1 MENAE
6 NPTKS
11 RRKISRIMKK
21 LLLPIVLCL
30 ITCVVYAQTGA
41 PHGGFFESTPNP
53 YSTANQNAISDG
65 WYEAT
70 ILYTSHTG
78 HKATYTLNVRVER
91 LCVVAIDFGNG
102 GSVHKGYNNS
112 GYYYRGGGLSFERD
126 RNGYVVAASTI
137 VTVSYDN
144 GGWQQFNIYIQ

>member
-1 MENAE
+1 MQ
-6 NPTKS
+6 
-11 RRKISRIMKK
+11 K
-21 LLLPIVLCL
+21 LFFSLVICF
-30 ITCVVYAQTGA
+30 ITSVVYAQTGV
-41 PHGGFFESTPNP
+41 PCGGYFEAIPSYTK
-53 YSTANQNAISDG
+53 YKDAISDG

-78 HKATYTLNVRVER
+78 HKATYVLDVKVEH
-91 LCVVAIDFGNG
+91 LCVVAISFGNG

-126 RNGYVVAASTI
+126 RNGNIVAASTT

-144 GGWQQFNIYIQ
+144 GDWQQFNIYIQ